1 MLCNTATLSSVSKPD
16 PDHQQSSRTYFQTA
30 FVLLLQTLIPPP
42 KGWVRNWHWQQ
53 QTRPS
58 KDTLRNLLGKAFQR
72 KIEKLEMRTIAQH
85 TVHIV
90 FFLSFQLLVLIL
102 RSTRQFFSCNPCL
115 NYMERKR
122 GTKLVSSRSHNRTR
136 TKPSHKECLPSRK
149 IFKDCSNL
157 KRMGAGTMKS
167 KD

>member
-1 MLCNTATLSSVSKPD
+1 MLRNTATQSSVSKPD

-42 KGWVRNWHWQQ
+42 KVEWETDTVAATN
-53 QTRPS
+53 RPS

-72 KIEKLEMRTIAQH
+72 KIEKLEMKTIAQH

-90 FFLSFQLLVLIL
+90 FCLSYQLLILIL
-102 RSTRQFFSCNPCL
+102 RSTRQIFSCNPCL

-136 TKPSHKECLPSRK
+136 TKSSHKECLPSRK
-149 IFKDCSNL
+149 IFKEIF
-157 KRMGAGTMKS
+157 
-167 KD
+167 